1 MWPTLPQASVV
12 LQYSLHTPPNPE
24 QTLQNLL
31 LLPHLLSSLQLNAT
45 NTSRAKKEVPAA
57 ASISLEAPALLGDA
71 APSSP
76 QPAVMTITVA
86 AHMNI
91 PSVTLRQELAEW

>member
-1 MWPTLPQASVV
+1 M
-12 LQYSLHTPPNPE
+12 
-24 QTLQNLL
+24 
-31 LLPHLLSSLQLNAT
+31 
-45 NTSRAKKEVPAA
+45 KEVPAA
-57 ASISLEAPALLGDA
+57 VSISMEAPALLGDA

-91 PSVTLRQELAEW
+91 PFVTLRQELAERYVTSHSFLTNAHSSTSSLSFKFMFDII